1 MKNLKKLIIVV
12 SLIIIVI
19 ITTLGILL
27 FTHKD
32 EKEISEYISTVDNKQ
47 NISLV
52 KDESEYQDIKRIFNK
67 YQSYINYLDYNYFQF
82 ELNEE
87 QKTKY
92 KEQYLEKGKE
102 ALEQILVNQVIN
114 NKKWIN
120 ELSKYTNKTMDIAE
134 MNKFKYDQLTGY
146 LLTINYNEKEST
158 NIIIFIDE
166 SNNSFSI
173 LPDKILI
180 DISKDDLIKTLEK
193 IKIEAINKNN
203 YNEFQKIKLDDEG
216 ICLQYYYNYL
226 DMLKNNTNKLYNT
239 LDEKYREKKFQNS
252 IENFNNYIND
262 NKDVLNKAVLSK
274 YEVNNKGNYT
284 EYICMDESGR
294 YYIFN
299 AISAMNYK
307 LFLDTYT
314 ADLPEFTEKYNS
326 TSNQGKVA
334 LNIERVFTAINN
346 KDYKYVYSKLADS
359 FKSNYFNSEEEFKK
373 FIEDNLYSKNQVE
386 YEEFNREGSVCTYK
400 IRVIKEFEKG
410 EQIPEG
416 KNAPSKYLNIVMQL
430 NEGTDFV
437 FSFRF
442 V

>member
-299 AISAMNYK
+299 SI
-307 LFLDTYT
+307 YT
-314 ADLPEFTEKYNS
+314 
-326 TSNQGKVA
+326 
-334 LNIERVFTAINN
+334 N
-346 KDYKYVYSKLADS
+346 K
-359 FKSNYFNSEEEFKK
+359 
-373 FIEDNLYSKNQVE
+373 
-386 YEEFNREGSVCTYK
+386 
-400 IRVIKEFEKG
+400 
-410 EQIPEG
+410 
-416 KNAPSKYLNIVMQL
+416 
-430 NEGTDFV
+430 
-437 FSFRF
+437 
-442 V
+442 